1 MNESLYAFLIL
12 SLMIPLIIIS
22 IYIFKRFIIKVP
34 SGNDIIEISAQLSL
48 GAKER
53 LLLVRANG
61 KSMLI
66 GTTPQSITTLH
77 VFDNEDGVFASQATN
92 KASVWNK
99 KSHE

>member
-22 IYIFKRFIIKVP
+22 IYVFKRFIIKIP
-34 SGNDIIEISAQLSL
+34 TGNSIIEVSAQLSL
-48 GAKER
+48 GSKER

-66 GTTPQSITTLH
+66 GATPQSITTLH
-77 VFDNEDGVFASQATN
+77 VFDKEDGVCLSQAT
-92 KASVWNK
+92 KKSAVWNDK
-99 KSHE
+99 FNG